1 LLKYL
6 VQNLHFVNKEKVVV
20 VVGGDMGLQLCVHVC
35 VCVSM
40 CVYKEVNSG
49 KVGWERG
56 SEEQEVWG

>member
-1 LLKYL
+1 
-6 VQNLHFVNKEKVVV
+6 
-20 VVGGDMGLQLCVHVC
+20 MGLQLCVHVCVCVC